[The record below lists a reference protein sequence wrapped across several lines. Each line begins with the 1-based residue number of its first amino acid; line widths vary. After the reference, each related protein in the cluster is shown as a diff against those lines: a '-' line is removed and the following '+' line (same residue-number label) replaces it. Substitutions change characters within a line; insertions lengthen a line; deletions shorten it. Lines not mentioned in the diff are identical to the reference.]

1 MYKTVVVASLQ
12 YGCETWTLYGK
23 QLKTIDQFILRCLHK
38 IMDISWE
45 DKPSNTEVLR
55 RANIPGT
62 EALIVKAQLQWVGRV
77 VRMDD
82 ARLPKMVFFDLTTCA
97 RNIGRPLKRLKDGLK
112 ASLGLCISPN
122 LGWETLVT
130 DRIAWKIAIH
140 KGVQGFEEKRLHD
153 LAQKRQARKERR
165 PDPATAT
172 ACPPSVVTSV
182 RPTAGCVFTYGV
194 TDVFIVEDGLP

>member
-1 MYKTVVVASLQ
+1 MYKTVVIASLQ

-38 IMDISWE
+38 IMDIAWE

-82 ARLPKMVFFDLTTCA
+82 ARLPKMVFFQSDHLCTEHWTPTKEA
-97 RNIGRPLKRLKDGLK
+97 QRRSEGIPRTVHQSQSWMGNSRNRPHCLENSHPQGRSRL
-112 ASLGLCISPN
+112 
-122 LGWETLVT
+122 
-130 DRIAWKIAIH
+130 
-140 KGVQGFEEKRLHD
+140 
-153 LAQKRQARKERR
+153 
-165 PDPATAT
+165 
-172 ACPPSVVTSV
+172 
-182 RPTAGCVFTYGV
+182 
-194 TDVFIVEDGLP
+194 